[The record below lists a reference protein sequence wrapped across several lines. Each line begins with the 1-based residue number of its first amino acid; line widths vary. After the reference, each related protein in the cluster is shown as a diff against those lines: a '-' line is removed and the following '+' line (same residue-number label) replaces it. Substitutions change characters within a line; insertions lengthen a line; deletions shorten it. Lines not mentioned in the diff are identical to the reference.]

1 ECGLAEGVT
10 RDSFGDDRKWMAD
23 YALAPLAPRK
33 ARPAIWAGQHLCT
46 ALWVLPH
53 MYHTVP
59 LIELHQ
65 LHLLELQVS

>member
-1 ECGLAEGVT
+1 MTENGWRIT
-10 RDSFGDDRKWMAD
+10 RW
-23 YALAPLAPRK
+23 RK
-33 ARPAIWAGQHLCT
+33 ARPHGRLLRAAYGLVNTC
-46 ALWVLPH
+46 APRCGVLPH

>member
-1 ECGLAEGVT
+1 MDGGLRVGAKQGP
-10 RDSFGDDRKWMAD
+10 MAGSC
-23 YALAPLAPRK
+23 ALPYGLVDTCAPRC
-33 ARPAIWAGQHLCT
+33 G
-46 ALWVLPH
+46 VLPH

>member
-1 ECGLAEGVT
+1 MDGGLLVGPTGSAQSE
-10 RDSFGDDRKWMAD
+10 
-23 YALAPLAPRK
+23 APWQAP
-33 ARPAIWAGQHLCT
+33 ARCLWAGQHLCT